1 MSKLNIG
8 NCAKW
13 EAIIEDGPEIE
24 FITWQDDLDEF
35 WVNVKVGP
43 FRREEYAD
51 YCWREIAGLIARAER
66 DRLGLTTH

>member
-43 FRREEYAD
+43 F
-51 YCWREIAGLIARAER
+51 G
-66 DRLGLTTH
+66 